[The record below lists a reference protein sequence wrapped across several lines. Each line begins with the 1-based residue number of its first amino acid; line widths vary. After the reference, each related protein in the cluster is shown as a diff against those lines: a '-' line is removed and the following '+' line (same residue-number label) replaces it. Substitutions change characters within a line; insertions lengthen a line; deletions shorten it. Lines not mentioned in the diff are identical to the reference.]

1 MNKSETAKILAGISA
16 FYQSFQVNSFSVEMW
31 ADIFSEVDYADAMK
45 ALKVFTFTNSAFA
58 PSPGQLIALIKEE
71 KDGIDPP
78 SEIAFDM
85 ALEFLYG
92 KEKTE
97 LHPRI
102 SEVLEYVDLSPFAP
116 RKPYNPHGMHIEA
129 RDERF
134 MQQEAKRSFIRAY
147 TEGVKYEKKR
157 HSRELSAPEKKS
169 LSDVFSK
176 VKEIN

>member
-1 MNKSETAKILAGISA
+1 MNKTETAKLLAAFSA
-16 FYQSFQVNSFSVEMW
+16 FYQNFQVNSLSVELW
-31 ADIFSEVDYADAMK
+31 ADLFSEVNYQDAMK

-58 PSPGQLIALIKEE
+58 PSPGQLITIIKEQKE
-71 KDGIDPP
+71 GIDPP
-78 SEIAFDM
+78 ADLAFEE
-85 ALEFLYG
+85 AINFLYG
-92 KEKTE
+92 NSKIK

-102 SEVLEYVDLSPFAP
+102 AEVLEYVDLSPFAP

-157 HSRELSAPEKKS
+157 HSRELSAPEKKT

-176 VKEIN
+176 VREIN